1 MSSKAHRFSNKDRAA
16 RLQSAQ
22 ATHYDL
28 IVIGGG
34 ITGAG
39 VAMDGAIRGLK
50 VLLLEK
56 YDFASGTSS
65 KSTKLI
71 HGGLRYLKQLEF
83 GLVRETGLERAV
95 AHNNVPHLVHPRNM
109 LLPIVEKGTFSS
121 FTASL
126 AISVYDRLAGVKK
139 VDRKR
144 CLAEE
149 EVVDL
154 EPLLRKNIL
163 KSAILYSEYRTD
175 DARLTVE
182 IIKAAIRNG
191 AEAFNYLEVKDF
203 TYKNKKLSG
212 VICTD
217 NFSEQ
222 TIEFKAK
229 TIVNAA
235 GPWVDNLRTV
245 DNVDTETNLQLSKG
259 VHIVLSKEKLNI
271 KNAVYFDAFDGRMIF
286 AIPRGKS
293 VYVGTTDTFYHD
305 DPDKLSC
312 TKEDAEY
319 LLEAIQKMFD
329 IPPLNIHDVKSTWT
343 GLRPLIR
350 KKGKGPTELS
360 RRDEIF
366 TSDSGLLTIAGG
378 KLTGFRKMAER
389 VIDLVYK
396 TQSRKAVDCTTEA
409 YKIHHEPF
417 ADYNAYEALI
427 KDLEKLYP
435 HIQPVDL
442 EYMTSAYG
450 KDVLQIIADSDG
462 SESDL
467 IKKQIAYTIDYE
479 AACLPIDFIERRTGW
494 LYFDIDLVEKHL
506 DEIIQEFTAAF
517 GYDQHWATEQ
527 KRICNEIIAVNTL
540 KKIKE
545 EVA

>member
-1 MSSKAHRFSNKDRAA
+1 MSNKAHRFSNKDRSA
-16 RLQSAQ
+16 RLKTAQ
-22 ATHYDL
+22 ATNYDV

-39 VAMDGAIRGLK
+39 VAMDAALRGLK
-50 VLLLEK
+50 VLLIEK

-95 AHNNVPHLVHPRNM
+95 AHNNIPHLVHPRNM
-109 LLPIVEKGTFSS
+109 LLPIVDEGTFSS

-144 CLAEE
+144 CLSEG
-149 EVVDL
+149 EVFNS
-154 EPLLRKNIL
+154 EPLLKKDIL

-191 AEAFNYLEVKDF
+191 AEAFNYLEVNDF
-203 TYKNKKLSG
+203 IYKSNKLSG

-217 NFSEQ
+217 NLNGE
-222 TIEFKAK
+222 TLNFKAK

-235 GPWVDNLRTV
+235 GPWVDNLRTI

-259 VHIVLSKEKLNI
+259 VHIVIAKEKLNI

-293 VYVGTTDTFYHD
+293 VYIGTTDTFYHD

-312 TKEDAEY
+312 TQEDAEY
-319 LLEAIQKMFD
+319 LLEAIQKMFS
-329 IPPLNIHDVKSTWT
+329 IPPLSIQDVKSTWT

-396 TQSRKAVDCTTEA
+396 SQSRKTIECTTKN
-409 YKIHHEPF
+409 YKIHHNPF
-417 ADYNAYEALI
+417 TDYEAYEALVQE
-427 KDLEKLYP
+427 LVNQYP
-435 HIQPVDL
+435 HIKPVDI

-467 IKKQIAYTIDYE
+467 IRKQIAYTIDYE
-479 AACLPIDFIERRTGW
+479 AASLPIDFIE
-494 LYFDIDLVEKHL
+494 
-506 DEIIQEFTAAF
+506 
-517 GYDQHWATEQ
+517 
-527 KRICNEIIAVNTL
+527 N
-540 KKIKE
+540 
-545 EVA
+545 